1 MWKCRSFPGHWPRSM
16 SLKVSFESETTEMYL
31 QRMRFQGMALV
42 CYTVSE
48 QHKGWGYN
56 PLPSE
61 NLSINY
67 SCSLPIVVSPY
78 LRCCYCR
85 FNSPHLLIREFGM
98 DMYTLLC
105 LKCIVNKD
113 LLYSTWNSAQCYVTA
128 WMGESLGENGYM
140 YMYGWI
146 PLLST

>member
-1 MWKCRSFPGHWPRSM
+1 MFHLGQKQLKCVSKAWGSKEWPWCAIQS
-16 SLKVSFESETTEMYL
+16 
-31 QRMRFQGMALV
+31 
-42 CYTVSE
+42 VSE

-67 SCSLPIVVSPY
+67 SCSLPRVVSPH
-78 LRCCYCR
+78 LRFCCCR

-105 LKCIVNKD
+105 LKFIVNKD
-113 LLYSTWNSAQCYVTA
+113 LLYSTWNSAQCYVAA
-128 WMGESLGENGYM
+128 WMGGEFRAEWIHVYICMAEFLCCPPES
-140 YMYGWI
+140 I
-146 PLLST
+146 TTLLIDYTPI